1 MRAYKD
7 ICAEGTFEEELTEQ
21 DPHKFIKEFHV
32 VCSNMRP
39 HGVTEEQLNLKTFP
53 FALKDDIKHWLYI
66 LPAGFV
72 TIWAQMKKL
81 FLEKI
86 FPAFHTTKTRKE
98 IYDIMQALILQY
110 FYKRLVSNDKSM
122 IDAAVREV
130 LVNKAPSNQ
139 VKPLI
144 SPIVANAQQFGTR
157 DRVLLSTTFSQEVNE
172 IRSELVE
179 LTTLVKEVFIA
190 HGWKPQDR
198 VCSKSLEDK
207 VNSLSDTILQ
217 LK

>member
-1 MRAYKD
+1 
-7 ICAEGTFEEELTEQ
+7 
-21 DPHKFIKEFHV
+21 
-32 VCSNMRP
+32 
-39 HGVTEEQLNLKTFP
+39 
-53 FALKDDIKHWLYI
+53 
-66 LPAGFV
+66 
-72 TIWAQMKKL
+72 
-81 FLEKI
+81 
-86 FPAFHTTKTRKE
+86 
-98 IYDIMQALILQY
+98 
-110 FYKRLVSNDKSM
+110 M

-139 VKPLI
+139 VKALI